1 MTSTQ
6 PRPTTYTPPAKQDS
20 ATDYTQVLE
29 DLASASVR
37 RNFDPY
43 IDIDWDAP
51 HMAVVPNDPRWIL
64 SYKVD
69 PIGRHPWYQS
79 LPREK
84 QIKIGMWRQ
93 ANVAKVG
100 LQFESI
106 LIRGLMQYADRLPN
120 GDKRFRYTTH
130 EAKEECNHT
139 LMFQELVNRIGM
151 ETKGMRW
158 WLRRT
163 SPIIPLF
170 STFWPTIFFFG
181 VLAGEEPIDHIQKD
195 FLRAREELHPAMSAV
210 MELHVAEEARHIS
223 FAHNH
228 LRATIPAKGRL
239 TKFALSIAM
248 PIVMRVLCSAIVV
261 GRLLSDRWS
270 TNWSVAR
277 RRSHLERHEGHLL
290 GFGAVAGLPV
300 RRLRR
305 RPHAR
310 RTVRSDE
317 SRVTPGVAGHGHRRP
332 VVALPQRTH
341 LQRELKT
348 DNSAPRHHPG
358 LLRRR
363 LVRLRMPGQL
373 HSSHS

>member
-6 PRPTTYTPPAKQDS
+6 PRPTTYTPPAKQDTG
-20 ATDYTQVLE
+20 TDYQQVLE
-29 DLASASVR
+29 DLSTASVR

-51 HMAVVPNDPRWIL
+51 HMAVIPNDPRWIL

-79 LPREK
+79 LPKEK

-151 ETKGMRW
+151 DTKGMRW
-158 WLRRT
+158 WLRRA

-170 STFWPTIFFFG
+170 STFWPTIFYFG

-228 LRATIPAKGRL
+228 LRNTVPRKGPI

-261 GRLLSDRWS
+261 PPKDFEREFDVPKSVMKDIFWKSEQSQIFLSGVFGDVRMLAEQCGLMNPASRQVWRAMGIDGRSSRY
-270 TNWSVAR
+270 
-277 RRSHLERHEGHLL
+277 RSEPTYN
-290 GFGAVAGLPV
+290 A
-300 RRLRR
+300 
-305 RPHAR
+305 
-310 RTVRSDE
+310 S
-317 SRVTPGVAGHGHRRP
+317 
-332 VVALPQRTH
+332 
-341 LQRELKT
+341 
-348 DNSAPRHHPG
+348 
-358 LLRRR
+358 
-363 LVRLRMPGQL
+363 
-373 HSSHS
+373 